1 MTNNSATMEM
11 TDEEMIQ
18 FFDLDTPIMASHQQQ
33 QPVTT
38 PLNDNL
44 WVSHFCSIKID
55 RCSLLLVSFSSLDP
69 KLPIFHG

>member
-18 FFDLDTPIMASHQQQ
+18 FFDLDSPTMASHQQ
-33 QPVTT
+33 PATT

-55 RCSLLLVSFSSLDP
+55 RCPLLLVSFPFLDP
-69 KLPIFHG
+69 KLPIVHG